1 MNRRIKTIIIFL
13 SLTVKVECDIF
24 DELLVSVKKL
34 HDKMDKTNEK
44 VEQLQNDLNI
54 LSIDCN
60 EKLSTTSSSLKS
72 LNKDILKIEEKMDRA
87 NEDNVQRFAKT
98 VELHEANNKN
108 VQNSKVSKFVSKVS
122 V

>member
-1 MNRRIKTIIIFL
+1 
-13 SLTVKVECDIF
+13 
-24 DELLVSVKKL
+24 
-34 HDKMDKTNEK
+34 MDKTNEK

-72 LNKDILKIEEKMDRA
+72 LNRDILKIEEKMDRA

>member
-13 SLTVKVECDIF
+13 SLTVKVECDMF
-24 DELLVSVKKL
+24 NELLVSVKKL

-44 VEQLQNDLNI
+44 VEKLQNDLNI

-72 LNKDILKIEEKMDRA
+72 LNKDILKIEK
-87 NEDNVQRFAKT
+87 
-98 VELHEANNKN
+98 KN
-108 VQNSKVSKFVSKVS
+108 G
-122 V
+122 